1 MKKQFLF
8 ATLALATMFT
18 ACSKEEELSKN
29 EGGTP
34 VNFVIG
40 GIGARTVT
48 DASYVATFE
57 ANDEVGLFS
66 TGLASDM
73 TNVKYTVNTAKTGLD
88 ATEQTEY
95 VFGNGDATFYAY
107 YPWAT
112 SLTSSTVGLTI
123 KTDQNIIND
132 ADNFNCNDLLI
143 ATATG
148 SSESTDGVA
157 LNFDHVMSFVEV
169 SFGTNLSTIGVSS
182 VTMKVQPTIAYDFT
196 SSEAIKYTVSG
207 DATDIT
213 MYKNGEKFWAIVP
226 PQIINAGTALFTITA
241 DNSRTYTY
249 TVAANTTETFASNA
263 IRKIKLDVVSAED
276 PSTTTVFKIASIEIN
291 GWGNVNDVEEEEVKG
306 VEEGPLNLTAPINSN
321 MIFNDVVSFKNIS
334 VEGWAKTTWV
344 KSAAFNETENAIYI
358 VASDNTT
365 STTDKHYWNNHALYY
380 YAGDATVKVGKT
392 YTLTFKVKRGSKPSI
407 VNPADETKYIYSGLE
422 FFVFKQDD
430 TTAMVYRVDDNNA
443 GGNSTFS
450 NVGEDGYYVQTIS
463 IDPSKHY
470 TSPQRGSTALTY
482 TDADYSSSSIVIGFR
497 PTNLDA
503 GDFYIKDVTL
513 VENE

>member
-8 ATLALATMFT
+8 AALAVATLFT

-48 DASYVATFE
+48 DANYGATFE

-73 TNVKYTVNTAKTGLD
+73 ANVKYTVNAAKTGLD
-88 ATEQTEY
+88 TEDQTEY
-95 VFGNGDATFYAY
+95 VFDEGDATFYAY

-112 SLTSSTVGLTI
+112 GLTSSTVGLTI
-123 KTDQNIIND
+123 KTDQNITND

-148 SSESTDGVA
+148 SSESTDGVT
-157 LNFDHVMSFVEV
+157 LKFDHVMSFVEV

-182 VTMKVQPTIAYDFT
+182 VTMKVQPTITYNFT
-196 SSEAIKYTVSG
+196 SSEATKYTVSG
-207 DATDIT
+207 DAIDIT
-213 MYKNGEKFWAIVP
+213 MYKNGVKFWAIVP
-226 PQIINAGTALFTITA
+226 PQTISAGTALFTITA
-241 DNSRTYTY
+241 NNSRTYTY
-249 TVAANTTETFASNA
+249 TVAADQTEEFNSNN
-263 IRKIKLDVVSAED
+263 IRKIKLDVTSEED
-276 PSTTTVFKIASIEIN
+276 PSTATVFKIASIDIN
-291 GWGNVNDVEEEEVKG
+291 GWGNIDDVEEVKG

-321 MIFNDVVSFKNIS
+321 MIFNDVASFKNIS

-344 KSAAFNETENAIYI
+344 KSAVFNETENAIYI

-380 YAGDATVKVGKT
+380 YAGNATVKVGKT
-392 YTLTFKVKRGSKPSI
+392 YTLTFKVKRGSTASS
-407 VNPADETKYIYSGLE
+407 VVSGNTKYSGLE
-422 FFVFKQDD
+422 YFVFKQDNN
-430 TTAMVYRVDDNNA
+430 TAMVYRVDDNNA
-443 GGNSTFS
+443 GGNSDFS
-450 NVGEDGYYVQTIS
+450 SAGAGDDGYNVQTIS

>member
-29 EGGTP
+29 ESGTP

-48 DASYVATFE
+48 DANYGATFE
-57 ANDEVGLFS
+57 ENDEVGLFS

-73 TNVKYTVNTAKTGLD
+73 TNVKYTVNTDKTGLD

-95 VFGNGDATFYAY
+95 VFGEGNATFYAY

-112 SLTSSTVGLTI
+112 GLTSSTVGLTI
-123 KTDQNIIND
+123 KADQNITD
-132 ADNFNCNDLLI
+132 DTDNFNCNDLLV
-143 ATATG
+143 ATASG
-148 SSESTDGVA
+148 NSESTNGVA
-157 LNFDHVMSFVEV
+157 LKFDHVMSFVEV

-182 VTMKVQPTIAYDFT
+182 VTMKVQPTITYDFT
-196 SSEAIKYTVSG
+196 SSENTNYSVTGNAIDV
-207 DATDIT
+207 T
-213 MYKNGEKFWAIVP
+213 MYNNNGKFWAIVP
-226 PQIINAGTALFTITA
+226 PQTIQAGTALFTITA
-241 DNSRTYTY
+241 NNSRTYTY
-249 TVAANTTETFASNA
+249 TVTDQTEEFNSNN
-263 IRKIKLDVVSAED
+263 IRKIKLDVASEED
-276 PSTTTVFKIASIEIN
+276 PSTATVFKIASIEIN
-291 GWGNVNDVEEEEVKG
+291 GWGNIDSVTEEEFEV
-306 VEEGPLNLTAPINSN
+306 VEGPLNLTAPINSN
-321 MIFNDVVSFKNIS
+321 MIFNDVASFKDIS
-334 VEGWAKTTWV
+334 VEGWAKTTWL

-392 YTLTFKVKRGSKPSI
+392 YTLTFKVKRGSTASSDVSGSVK
-407 VNPADETKYIYSGLE
+407 YSGLE
-422 FFVFKQDD
+422 YFVFKQDA

-443 GGNSTFS
+443 GGNSAFS
-450 NVGEDGYYVQTIS
+450 SVGNDGYYVQTIS
-463 IDPSKHY
+463 IDPSKHF
-470 TSPQRGSTALTY
+470 TSPQRENNALNY
-482 TDADYSSSSIVIGFR
+482 TTADYTSSSIVIGFR